1 MGASI
6 GRSTGGRNYL
16 SNTVKELK
24 KLLGNELVHT
34 PLEENLYHNMY
45 NWKGMNI
52 RLIQWPDVHS
62 IDMEELNNGPW
73 ASFIQGP
80 ISNYIHQVILRDAF
94 TNNKLKQLDITP
106 DYYRL
111 QDYKKDYWKT
121 NWVGPVDVTELEYKF
136 ENSLKKP
143 KKLL

>member
-6 GRSTGGRNYL
+6 GRSTEGRNYL
-16 SNTVKELK
+16 SNTVTALK
-24 KLLGNELVHT
+24 TLLGDELVYT

-45 NWKGMNI
+45 NWKGMKI
-52 RLIQWPDVHS
+52 RLIQWPDVRS
-62 IDMEELNNGPW
+62 IDMEELSNGPW
-73 ASFIQGP
+73 ANFIQGP

-94 TNNKLKQLDITP
+94 INNKLKPLDITP

-111 QDYKKDYWKT
+111 QDTKKEYWKT
-121 NWVGPVDVTELEYKF
+121 NWTGPVDIDRLEYYI
-136 ENSLKKP
+136 EDPQRRP